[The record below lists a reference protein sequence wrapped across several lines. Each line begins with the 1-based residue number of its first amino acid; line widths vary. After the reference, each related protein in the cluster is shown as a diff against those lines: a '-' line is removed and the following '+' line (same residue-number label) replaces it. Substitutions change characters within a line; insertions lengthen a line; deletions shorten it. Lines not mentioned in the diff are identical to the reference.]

1 MHTKKYP
8 PLTKYLIHQA
18 IIDDENRKK
27 LSTRLKGR
35 KPLVDDPNGDLDP
48 LMPACREEGE

>member
-8 PLTKYLIHQA
+8 PLTEYLIYRA
-18 IIDDENRKK
+18 IVDDENRKK

-35 KPLVDDPNGDLDP
+35 KSPVDDPNGDLDP